1 MDRVLSIESKPDWDE
16 IEVVR
21 KQTADFLVTHGLLQD
36 DIDAISMVLCELME
50 NAVKYGYYGGAV
62 STANVSVTVDDESVI
77 VEVKSPLESYDGD
90 AMARLDKTIQWI
102 RGYQD
107 PFQAYL
113 DKLREVSAQSMD
125 SNESGLGLV
134 RIAYEGRSVLDFYVD
149 DKATLSINAVYTR
162 DNASG
167 SGA

>member
-1 MDRVLSIESKPDWDE
+1 MDRVLNIESKPEWDE

-21 KQTADFLVTHGLLQD
+21 KQVADFLVAHELLSD
-36 DIDAISMVLCELME
+36 DVDAVSMVLCELME
-50 NAVKYGYYGGAV
+50 NAVKYGHYEGAIKLARV
-62 STANVSVTVDDESVI
+62 AVTLEGDSVI
-77 VEVKSPLESYDGD
+77 VEVKSPLESYDGE
-90 AMARLDKTIQWI
+90 AMGRLDKMIQWI

-113 DKLREVSAQSMD
+113 DRLREVSSQSMD

-149 DKATLSINAVYTR
+149 ETATLSINAVYTR
-162 DNASG
+162 ESASG
-167 SGA
+167 SGV